1 MKAVDA
7 GLVQLAAAVDAE
19 LSQTA
24 QDRLAPPAGLPE
36 RALLWLA
43 LAPVWTVRMAA
54 ACRFPLEGEVDD
66 RATRKRLERL
76 AIPAQTADPG
86 TAVAAQ
92 HVLGVLALS
101 SQRINEATDY
111 LRRALDGHRR
121 LGERPG
127 AAAAEFHL
135 GDIALRL
142 GRPDQA
148 RTWLLQASEDE
159 TSWADDVCQA
169 TVQRRLASLTG
180 SSVTPGP
187 LAGLTPLAGLPD
199 SRPAVPPVVLPP
211 NLESRTLEACR
222 VLERIAR
229 TGLCSGAVGDAPET
243 ETDPGA
249 RLSERRYWMTSQ
261 VRQQIVADVMRDPTQ
276 GMLTVQNELRAIGK
290 SVRGAVAQGVPVLRA
305 VQQWAQLA
313 ERAGDIRQMADLL
326 SRECDRLL
334 TGTAPSEHNP
344 SGAALGWIQA
354 AAPLEELLKGELTPA
369 LDRARR
375 QLDLFHRRRDDDQR
389 YLRRFLQRPE
399 QTVAV
404 RELLAD
410 DRAWA
415 LHFIGAGGTGK
426 TMLMRYVSSV
436 LGPELSAS
444 TARIDFDY
452 LSPDYPA
459 QKPGLLL
466 AELAEELR
474 LTAEGPALS
483 LFAHFDEQLAILHEQ
498 RSSAGGRAQG
508 SVQGVVET
516 FGMALA
522 ALPPPVIL
530 LIDTCE
536 ELAKVRPDGTSPEG
550 VTRTF
555 ALLQELH
562 RTVPGLRVI
571 FAGRRPLARS
581 GAGWRARDDSE
592 LPDRPYL
599 RLHEI
604 RGFTEP
610 EALCYLDTEGVPG
623 QLQEPIL
630 TQAREHAEPYR
641 FRYDPPAKPPA
652 QEPRFNP
659 YDLSGWAVLA
669 RQKDGARLTPEDI
682 RSADS
687 DRYVE
692 LRIIRRIRYQPVK
705 LALPALG
712 LLGRCDPALLRAV
725 LPGLPDFDRMFRELR
740 QQEWISRRGS
750 TLYEMDDGLRRRL
763 LTHYERAQPDAVA
776 AAYRRAADHLERR
789 TLEEP
794 LDHLLPLHFDTAMRV
809 LQREPQRAAQWWA
822 RVEQRFADEE
832 QYGWARQLVEFM
844 LGPEGSCA
852 ELDTTGPRS
861 PEAAA
866 LRAGVLATQLACFT
880 HTRPTA
886 DRRAGW
892 LEVEAL
898 LPSYPDPQL
907 ASQLSFRAI
916 LGKVAAGIVPHVQP
930 TPDEISALD
939 SLWESRPAPGWSAN
953 SMAAFIAAVEAI
965 VERAEQDGAD
975 GRWSAAVHRLDL
987 DQVARVGVFETNE
1000 DPRMPLDLAAFAA
1013 ALAGRAAV
1021 RQGKLSAAAQWFIRA
1036 GQLAAARHLTA
1047 SQWWLDWC
1055 APDDLAARIRLEIA
1069 RGMYPAILGPG
1080 AVLGMIQVGELGP
1093 PASIDAER
1101 LASAV
1106 LTLEAARG
1114 TARGSVSGLDPRTV
1128 VQHTQRFRPAR
1139 NAHRAF
1145 PPLAT
1150 TFAESLAAAGQVDT
1164 ALDLLDTSTR
1174 EHERSGA
1181 ELDAATQAERASL
1194 RIIRRM
1200 RLRDEGRGL
1209 GARLVASADVADAE
1223 LLWALDG
1230 LDGAKAAATGPAEI
1244 SLGIDS
1250 ERSDLDVW
1258 RHARWR
1264 TLSSRAWDTGQ
1275 LLIFAYDLRPD
1286 TNPDL
1291 TTYLSCATAL
1301 DFLEAAE
1308 LAEQAGRS
1316 KPEYDRPVL
1325 PASFAE
1331 EWWEHHDDQPEYA
1344 LRLML
1349 RSAALRPSLPRK
1361 AAVPRDLLD
1370 QLGQRRAAEI
1380 ALDEGEMLALR
1391 LPGRAR
1397 PILDLAEEWFSGC
1410 GDYVGAV
1417 ITQAASA
1424 LVLVRLGLRR
1434 PASDLLFGS
1443 TASDMRMVSFLPS
1456 MADLS
1461 RRAETSRPTED
1472 AASSGTTL
1480 DELEPRGW
1488 RPWLIRLTACAVWAG
1503 SDQRRA
1509 SRLRLLQDW
1518 IAEHY
1523 GVVQLKPGVA
1533 GDAEVAV
1540 PAELDGWLG
1549 TTAEAV
1555 ESVQRLLGV
1564 FSNGFTNYRRQ
1575 WRRVRDLRRRGRP
1588 YAGALGRL
1596 LRPILVIAV
1605 LAAYAATGSFLV
1617 RGTRIGFLLVDRTRI
1632 GFLAW
1637 GIEIEVGI
1645 VILITA
1651 VLLLVN
1657 KRRRYAYRHAWA
1669 QVTPIAAT
1677 FTVRMKAGGEVLDI
1691 DLNSSGQ
1698 RVFRESLVSPADS
1711 RPYDQLRNSLPATAH
1726 TALTTLAEQKKRGQ
1740 RILEV
1745 RLDQGLS
1752 APCWEAMLAVEP
1764 HPDQAY
1770 TSPLRIVR
1778 TVQNRR
1784 ARPAK
1789 AWYHVQSA
1797 VSLVADLRQDD
1808 MATQGWERLS
1818 KKRRYQHRIFRP
1830 DQASQASASPD
1841 EIDILHVVATPIETS
1856 SGPRLELGQLTGAK
1870 LTTPSGSPRG
1880 ELMRAAD
1887 IVSQFPDLVFCVLQ
1901 ATPSEQTNR
1910 TDAERQQA
1918 ASLRQV
1924 AEEIFCLG
1932 VTAVVTIPP
1941 LPATA
1946 AARVLDEL
1954 AGAVATQTER
1964 PVAKLTKAIRKAQE
1978 ILAGPESGADP
1989 EAAFDLCLYATE
2001 RPATALKESQR

>member
-1 MKAVDA
+1 MKAVDE

-19 LSQTA
+19 LNQTT

-76 AIPAQTADPG
+76 AIPAQSADPG
-86 TAVAAQ
+86 TVVAAL
-92 HVLGVLALS
+92 HVLGILALNGH
-101 SQRINEATDY
+101 RFTEATDY
-111 LRRALDGHRR
+111 FQQALDGYRR
-121 LGERPG
+121 LDERAG

-135 GDIALRL
+135 CDIALRL
-142 GRPDQA
+142 GQRNQA
-148 RTWLLQASEDE
+148 RAWLLGASRDE
-159 TSWADDVCQA
+159 TGWADDVCWA
-169 TVQRRLASLTG
+169 AIQRRLASVTI
-180 SSVTPGP
+180 SPATPGP
-187 LAGLTPLAGLPD
+187 PEDIPD
-199 SRPAVPPVVLPP
+199 RRPFLLRVKLPP
-211 NLESRTLEACR
+211 DLEARVLEASR

-229 TGLCSGAVGDAPET
+229 SGLCSGAVGDAPET

-249 RLSERRYWMTSQ
+249 RLSERRYWMTGQ

-276 GMLTVQNELRAIGK
+276 GMLTVQNELRVIGK
-290 SVRGAVAQGVPVLRA
+290 SVRAAVAQGVPVLRA

-326 SRECDRLL
+326 SHECDRLL
-334 TGTAPSEHNP
+334 TGTAPSEPNP

-389 YLRRFLQRPE
+389 YLRRFLRRPE
-399 QTVAV
+399 QTDAV
-404 RELLAD
+404 MKLLDD

-483 LFAHFDEQLAILHEQ
+483 LFAHFDEQLAMLHEQ
-498 RSSAGGRAQG
+498 RSSTGGRAQV
-508 SVQGVVET
+508 SVQSVVEM

-555 ALLQELH
+555 ALLQQLH

-581 GAGWRARDDSE
+581 GAGWRARDGSE

-599 RLHEI
+599 RLQEI
-604 RGFTEP
+604 RGFTEA
-610 EALCYLDTEGVPG
+610 EAVCYLDTEGVPA

-630 TQAREHAEPYR
+630 TQAREHAEPDR
-641 FRYDPPAKPPA
+641 FRYDPPDQPPA

-669 RQKDGARLTPEDI
+669 RQKDGARLTPQDI

-687 DRYVE
+687 DRYIE

-763 LTHYERAQPDAVA
+763 LAHYERAEPDQVAV
-776 AAYRRAADHLERR
+776 AYRRAAEYLERR
-789 TLEEP
+789 TLDEP
-794 LDHLLPLHFDTAMRV
+794 LDTLLPLHFDTAMRV

-822 RVEQRFADEE
+822 RAEQRFADEE

-886 DRRAGW
+886 DRRSGW

-916 LGKVAAGIVPHVQP
+916 LGKIAAGIVPHLQP

-939 SLWESRPAPGWSAN
+939 SLWEPPPAAEWSAN

-965 VERAEQDGAD
+965 VERAEQDRAD
-975 GRWSAAVHRLDL
+975 GRWSAAVRRLDL

-1036 GQLAAARHLTA
+1036 GQLAAADHLTA

-1055 APDDLAARIRLEIA
+1055 APDDLTARIRLEIA
-1069 RGMYPAILGPG
+1069 RGMYPAIFGPG
-1080 AVLGMIQVGELGP
+1080 AVLGMIRVGELGP

-1106 LTLEAARG
+1106 LTLEAALG
-1114 TARGSVSGLDPRTV
+1114 TATALSWVSGLDPQTV
-1128 VQHTQRFRPAR
+1128 VQHTQRFQPAR

-1150 TFAESLAAAGQVDT
+1150 TFAEGLAAAGLVDT
-1164 ALDLLDTSTR
+1164 ALDLLTASTR
-1174 EHERSGA
+1174 GYEQSGDK
-1181 ELDAATQAERASL
+1181 LDAATQAERASL
-1194 RIIRRM
+1194 RIIRQM
-1200 RLRDEGRGL
+1200 RLRDEGFGL

-1223 LLWALDG
+1223 LRWALDG
-1230 LDGAKAAATGPAEI
+1230 LDGAKAAATGPAQI
-1244 SLGIDS
+1244 SLGSDS
-1250 ERSDLDVW
+1250 SRGDLAAW

-1264 TLSSRAWDTGQ
+1264 TLSTRAWDTGQ
-1275 LLIFAYDLRPD
+1275 LLAFARDLRPAD
-1286 TNPDL
+1286 ELNL
-1291 TTYLSCATAL
+1291 SAYLSVATAL
-1301 DFLEAAE
+1301 DYLEAAE

-1316 KPEYDRPVL
+1316 NAEFERSVL

-1349 RSAALRPSLPRK
+1349 RSAVLRPSLPRK
-1361 AAVPRDLLD
+1361 AAVPRNLLD
-1370 QLGQRRAAEI
+1370 RLGQRRAAEI

-1397 PILDLAEEWFSGC
+1397 PILDLADEWFSGC

-1417 ITQAASA
+1417 ITQATSA
-1424 LVLVRLGLRR
+1424 LVLARLGLRR

-1461 RRAETSRPTED
+1461 RRAETTRPTED

-1488 RPWLIRLTACAVWAG
+1488 RPWLIRLTTCAVWAG

-1549 TTAEAV
+1549 TIAGTADP
-1555 ESVQRLLGV
+1555 VQRF
-1564 FSNGFTNYRRQ
+1564 FSGFTDYRRQ
-1575 WRRVRDLRRRGRP
+1575 WRRVKDLRRRGRP

-1605 LAAYAATGSFLV
+1605 LAAYAATGSFLAGRARV
-1617 RGTRIGFLLVDRTRI
+1617 GFLT
-1632 GFLAW
+1632 W
-1637 GIEIEVGI
+1637 GIEIEAA
-1645 VILITA
+1645 ILALVTA
-1651 VLLLVN
+1651 VLILVSQ
-1657 KRRRYAYRHAWA
+1657 RRRYAYRHAWS

-1677 FTVRMKAGGEVLDI
+1677 FTVRMNAGGEVLDVE
-1691 DLNSSGQ
+1691 LNSSGQ
-1698 RVFRESLVSPADS
+1698 RVFRESLDSSAVS

-1726 TALTTLAEQKKRGQ
+1726 AALTILAEQNKRGQ

-1784 ARPAK
+1784 ARPVK
-1789 AWYHVQSA
+1789 DWYNVRSA

-1830 DQASQASASPD
+1830 DQADQATRSLD
-1841 EIDILHVVATPIETS
+1841 EIEIVHIVATPIETS
-1856 SGPRLELGQLTGAK
+1856 SGPRLELGHLTGAR
-1870 LTTPSGSPRG
+1870 LTAPSGSPRG

-1901 ATPSEQTNR
+1901 ATPPEHTNR
-1910 TDAERQQA
+1910 TGAERQQA

-1954 AGAVATQTER
+1954 ARAVATQPAR
-1964 PVAKLTKAIRKAQE
+1964 PVSKLAKAIRKAQA
-1978 ILAGPESGADP
+1978 ILAGPESASDP
-1989 EAAFDLCLYATE
+1989 EAAFDLCLYATDG
-2001 RPATALKESQR
+2001 PATALKESHE

>member
-1 MKAVDA
+1 VKAVDE

-24 QDRLAPPAGLPE
+24 QDRLLPPAGLPE
-36 RALLWLA
+36 RTLLWLA

-76 AIPAQTADPG
+76 AIPAQSADLG
-86 TAVAAQ
+86 TVVAAL
-92 HVLGVLALS
+92 HVLGILALNGH
-101 SQRINEATDY
+101 RFAEATGY
-111 LRRALDGHRR
+111 FRQALDGYRR
-121 LGERPG
+121 LDERAG

-135 GDIALRL
+135 GDIASQR
-142 GRPDQA
+142 GYPDEA
-148 RTWLLQASEDE
+148 RDWMLQASQDE
-159 TSWADDVCQA
+159 TTWADDVCQA
-169 TVQRRLASLTG
+169 AVQRRLASLTG
-180 SSVTPGP
+180 SSVRPGP
-187 LAGLTPLAGLPD
+187 LASPGD
-199 SRPAVPPVVLPP
+199 SGPGVVRVVLPP
-211 NLESRTLEACR
+211 DLEPRVLEACR

-229 TGLCSGAVGDAPET
+229 SGLCSGAVGDAPET

-249 RLSERRYWMTSQ
+249 RLSERRYWMTGQ
-261 VRQQIVADVMRDPTQ
+261 VRQQIVADVMRDPAQ
-276 GMLTVQNELRAIGK
+276 GMLTVQNELRVIGK
-290 SVRGAVAQGVPVLRA
+290 SVRAAVAQGVPVLRA

-334 TGTAPSEHNP
+334 TGTAPSEPNP
-344 SGAALGWIQA
+344 SGTALGWIQA

-389 YLRRFLQRPE
+389 YLRRFLQRSE

-404 RELLAD
+404 RELLDD

-436 LGPELSAS
+436 LGPQLSAS

-498 RSSAGGRAQG
+498 RSSTGGRAQV
-508 SVQGVVET
+508 SVKSVVET

-555 ALLQELH
+555 ALLQQLH
-562 RTVPGLRVI
+562 DTVPGLRVI

-581 GAGWRARDDSE
+581 GAGWRARDGSE

-599 RLHEI
+599 RLQEI

-610 EALCYLDTEGVPG
+610 EAVRYLDTEGVPG

-630 TQAREHAEPYR
+630 SQARDHAEPDR
-641 FRYDPPAKPPA
+641 FRYDPPAKAPA

-682 RSADS
+682 RSTDS

-763 LTHYERAQPDAVA
+763 LAHYERAEPDQVA
-776 AAYRRAADHLERR
+776 AAYRRAAEYLERR
-789 TLEEP
+789 TLDEP
-794 LDHLLPLHFDTAMRV
+794 LDTLLPLHFDTAMRV

-822 RVEQRFADEE
+822 RVEQRFAEEE

-886 DRRAGW
+886 DRRTGW

-953 SMAAFIAAVEAI
+953 FMAAFIAAVEAI

-975 GRWSAAVHRLDL
+975 GRWSAAVRRLDL

-1069 RGMYPAILGPG
+1069 RGMYPAIFGAG

-1114 TARGSVSGLDPRTV
+1114 TARSSVSGLDPRTV
-1128 VQHTQRFRPAR
+1128 VQHTKRFRPAR
-1139 NAHRAF
+1139 SAHRAF

-1164 ALDLLDTSTR
+1164 ALDLLTTSTR
-1174 EHERSGA
+1174 EHERSGT
-1181 ELDAATQAERASL
+1181 ELDAATQAERTSL

-1223 LLWALDG
+1223 LLWSLDG
-1230 LDGAKAAATGPAEI
+1230 LDGAKAAASSPAKI
-1244 SLGIDS
+1244 SLGTES
-1250 ERSDLDVW
+1250 ARGDLAAW
-1258 RHARWR
+1258 WHARWR
-1264 TLSSRAWDTGQ
+1264 TLSTRAWDTGQ
-1275 LLIFAYDLRPD
+1275 LLAFAHDLRPD
-1286 TNPDL
+1286 ADPDL

-1308 LAEQAGRS
+1308 LAKQAGRS
-1316 KPEYDRPVL
+1316 KAEYDRPVL
-1325 PASFAE
+1325 PAAFAE
-1331 EWWEHHDDQPEYA
+1331 EWWEHHNDQPEYA
-1344 LRLML
+1344 LRLVL

-1370 QLGQRRAAEI
+1370 RLGQRRAAEI

-1391 LPGRAR
+1391 LPERAR

-1424 LVLVRLGLRR
+1424 LVLARLGLRR
-1434 PASDLLFGS
+1434 PAFELLTAS
-1443 TASDMRMVSFLPS
+1443 TAADIGMLPFLPS
-1456 MADLS
+1456 WKQLTDQPETPHME
-1461 RRAETSRPTED
+1461 AESP
-1472 AASSGTTL
+1472 ASL
-1480 DELEPRGW
+1480 DRLGPRNW
-1488 RPWLIRLTACAVWAG
+1488 RPWLIRLLACAVWAG
-1503 SDQRRA
+1503 YDQKRA
-1509 SRLRLLQDW
+1509 TRLRRIQDW

-1523 GVVQLKPGVA
+1523 GVVRLKPGTTL
-1533 GDAEVAV
+1533 DDDVAV

-1549 TTAEAV
+1549 TTAQAV
-1555 ESVQRLLGV
+1555 DYVRRLIEV
-1564 FSNGFTNYRRQ
+1564 FGGGLINYRRQ
-1575 WRRVRDLRRRGRP
+1575 WRRVKDLRRRGRP
-1588 YAGALGRL
+1588 YAGAVSRL
-1596 LRPILVIAV
+1596 LFPFIQIV
-1605 LAAYAATGSFLV
+1605 LLLGYAAFCVLLFSQAGVGFRAVTI
-1617 RGTRIGFLLVDRTRI
+1617 GTV
-1632 GFLAW
+1632 
-1637 GIEIEVGI
+1637 VSI
-1645 VILITA
+1645 VILMVA
-1651 VLLLVN
+1651 VPHLLS
-1657 KRRRYAYRHAWA
+1657 RRQRYAYRARGVRSH
-1669 QVTPIAAT
+1669 VTPVVAT
-1677 FTVRMKAGGEVLDI
+1677 LTVQMTANRKADTVDVTLASSDKDI
-1691 DLNSSGQ
+1691 FRKATIPLSG
-1698 RVFRESLVSPADS
+1698 S
-1711 RPYDQLRNSLPATAH
+1711 RPYDQLRASVPPSVHAAL
-1726 TALTTLAEQKKRGQ
+1726 TALAERKKRGQ
-1740 RILEV
+1740 CILELQ
-1745 RLDQGLS
+1745 LDQGLS
-1752 APCWEAMLAVEP
+1752 GPCWEAMLSVGSP
-1764 HPDQAY
+1764 PDQAHI
-1770 TSPLRIVR
+1770 SPLRIVR

-1784 ARPAK
+1784 VRPAK
-1789 AWYHVQSA
+1789 TWYQVRSA

-1830 DQASQASASPD
+1830 DQADQATRSLD
-1841 EIDILHVVATPIETS
+1841 EIEIVHIVATPIETS

-1880 ELMRAAD
+1880 ELIRAAD
-1887 IVSQFPDLVFCVLQ
+1887 IVNQFPDLVFCVLQ
-1901 ATPSEQTNR
+1901 ATPSEHTNR

-1918 ASLRQV
+1918 ASLRLI

-1941 LPATA
+1941 LPATGA
-1946 AARVLDEL
+1946 TLVLDVL
-1954 AGAVATQTER
+1954 AEAVVMRQER
-1964 PVAKLTKAIRKAQE
+1964 PAATLTAAIRKAQQM
-1978 ILAGPESGADP
+1978 LTGLKPAPDP
-1989 EAAFDLCLYATE
+1989 EAAFDLCLYAAE
-2001 RPATALKESQR
+2001 GRPSR